1 MMLNAG
7 TKLGPYEIIAA
18 LGAGGMGEVYR
29 ARDTRLGRDVAIKV
43 LPEHL
48 SADPEIRARFEREAK
63 TVSSLNHPHICVLFD
78 VGRVPGEAG
87 SRDTDFLVM
96 ELVEGDTL
104 AERLRRG
111 PLSAAELLRF
121 GTQIA
126 DALDRAH
133 RAGVIHRD
141 LKPGNIMITRS
152 GAKLMDFGLARVT
165 GLAAPGSGSGAT
177 VAALTRSPTVAQPLT
192 TEGTILGTFQYMPPE
207 QLEGREADARGDIW
221 ALGCVLYEMATGRRA
236 FEGRSQASLIAAI
249 LERQPPALSEAPS
262 GSAVATGGMPQG
274 LDRLIRN
281 CLAKDPEDRV
291 QTAHDVKL
299 QLQGIAEGA
308 GLSGTS
314 VASAQSPALAA
325 AAARARRGGT
335 TLAWALAALALI
347 AGGTAVA
354 WLYPLATAPRPSYR
368 FRLSA
373 IAGTT
378 DQFWPRVSPDGR
390 CVLVEAGD
398 SAGTQRAYV
407 RPMDEITAVPIA
419 GSEGLSRAYWS
430 PDSREIAFVA
440 NDKIMRVPIGGG
452 SPVIVA
458 EASSGSDLSWSSKGY
473 ILRDARFTDSL
484 SYVPAGGGELKP
496 ATRIDRTRHEVGTG
510 WPCFLPDGEHFL
522 FIGNLEGA
530 GVSTGDIRLG
540 KIGSLDS
547 KWFGQSDGRVEYA
560 PGDWVLF
567 VRGTS
572 LLAQKLDVGAGKLTG
587 QPITITDRLRM
598 GSSAGHFSISRT
610 GVLAMSIQSGED
622 AGTVQVAGRSGITNA
637 TPLVT
642 GLLANPRP
650 SPEGHR
656 LLYLRSG
663 RSLGNSGEVYVFDL
677 DRATNTRLTFT
688 GDLARAPQWSPDGRR
703 FAYVVKSPNGVGT
716 VHIASAD
723 GLGGQDSIV
732 APPGPAPA
740 LFQWT
745 EAGSRLVL
753 HSGQGVPITVPTEGT
768 NRTFTPLTDS
778 TSVMIQPQV
787 SPDGRWLTGVIG
799 SFPNL
804 QIFVQSL
811 SGTPGRWQIS
821 SGIGGIEPQWT
832 KGGKELVYEG
842 WDGRMMAVDIDT
854 KTGFHAGTPHVL
866 FALPT
871 RSFAVD
877 MPSWGCDAAGE
888 KFYLFVSPR
897 QLNGGDIEVVSGFRQ
912 LVTRK

>member
-1 MMLNAG
+1 
-7 TKLGPYEIIAA
+7 
-18 LGAGGMGEVYR
+18 
-29 ARDTRLGRDVAIKV
+29 
-43 LPEHL
+43 
-48 SADPEIRARFEREAK
+48 
-63 TVSSLNHPHICVLFD
+63 LFD
-78 VGRVPGEAG
+78 VGRAPGEAG
-87 SRDTDFLVM
+87 SGEIDYLVM

-104 AERLRRG
+104 AERLKRG
-111 PLSAAELLRF
+111 PLSPAELLRL
-121 GTQIA
+121 GAQIA

-165 GLAAPGSGSGAT
+165 GLAAAAGGASGVT
-177 VAALTRSPTVAQPLT
+177 VAALSRSPTVAQPLT
-192 TEGTILGTFQYMPPE
+192 TEGTLLGTFQYMPPE

-249 LERQPPALSEAPS
+249 LERQPPPLGEAAPGTPVSGALSS
-262 GSAVATGGMPQG
+262 GGAAGSMPHG

-308 GLSGTS
+308 GISGTS
-314 VASAQSPALAA
+314 VMSAQAPALAG
-325 AAARARRGGT
+325 ARGRAGRGGAR
-335 TLAWALAALALI
+335 LAWSVAALAI
-347 AGGTAVA
+347 AVA
-354 WLYPLATAPRPSYR
+354 VAAVGWLYPRATAPSPSYR

-390 CVLVEAGD
+390 YVLVEAAD
-398 SAGTQRAYV
+398 SGGTQRAYV
-407 RPMDEITAVPIA
+407 RPMNEITAVPIA
-419 GSEGLSRAYWS
+419 GTEALSRAYWS

-473 ILRDARFTDSL
+473 ILRDGRFTDSL

-496 ATRIDRTRHEVGTG
+496 ATRIDRTHHEVGTG

-547 KWFGQSDGRVEYA
+547 KWLGQSDGRVEYA

-567 VRGTS
+567 VRGTT

-587 QPITITDRLRM
+587 QPITLTDRLRI
-598 GSSAGHFSISRT
+598 GSSAGHFSVSQN

-650 SPEGHR
+650 SPDGHR

-677 DRATNTRLTFT
+677 DRSTNTRLTFT

-703 FAYVVKSPNGVGT
+703 FAYLVKSPNGVGT

-740 LFQWT
+740 LFQWSGT
-745 EAGSRLVL
+745 GSRLVL
-753 HSGQGVPITVPTEGT
+753 HSGLGVPITVPTEGT

-778 TSVMIQPQV
+778 TLVMIQPRV

-799 SFPNL
+799 NFPNL

-811 SGTPGRWQIS
+811 SGSPGRWQIS

-854 KTGFHAGTPHVL
+854 RSGFHAGTPHVL

-871 RSFAVD
+871 RSFGVD
-877 MPSWGCDAAGE
+877 MPSWGCDVAGE
-888 KFYLFVSPR
+888 KFYVFVSPR

>member
-1 MMLNAG
+1 MLNAG
-7 TKLGPYEIIAA
+7 MKLGPYEILSA

-43 LPEHL
+43 LPAHL

-78 VGRVPGEAG
+78 VGRAPGEAG
-87 SRDTDFLVM
+87 SDEIDYLVM

-104 AERLRRG
+104 AERLKRG
-111 PLSAAELLRF
+111 AVSPAELLRL

-165 GLAAPGSGSGAT
+165 GLAAAGGASGVT
-177 VAALTRSPTVAQPLT
+177 VAALSRSPTVAQPLT
-192 TEGTILGTFQYMPPE
+192 TEGTLLGTFQYMPPE

-262 GSAVATGGMPQG
+262 GSASVAGVMPHG

-308 GLSGTS
+308 GISGTS
-314 VASAQSPALAA
+314 VVSAQAPARA
-325 AAARARRGGT
+325 AAARGGAV
-335 TLAWALAALALI
+335 LAWSVAAFTLVAGLA
-347 AGGTAVA
+347 AVA
-354 WLYPLATAPRPSYR
+354 WLYPRATAPPPPYR
-368 FRLSA
+368 FRLGP

-390 CVLVEAGD
+390 CLLVEGLD
-398 SAGTQRAYV
+398 SAGTQRAFV
-407 RPMDEITAVPIA
+407 RPMSEITAVPIA
-419 GSEGLSRAYWS
+419 GTEGLSRAYWS

-440 NDKIMRVPIGGG
+440 NDKIMRMPIGGG

-458 EASSGSDLSWSSKGY
+458 EASGGSDLSWSTKGY

-510 WPCFLPDGEHFL
+510 WPCFLPDGQHFL

-540 KIGSLDS
+540 KLGSLDS
-547 KWFGQSDGRVEYA
+547 KWLGQSDGRVEYA

-572 LLAQKLDVGAGKLTG
+572 LLAQKLDLGAGKLTG
-587 QPITITDRLRM
+587 QPITLTDRLRI

-610 GVLAMSIQSGED
+610 GALTMSIQSGED
-622 AGTVQVAGRSGITNA
+622 AGTLQVAGRSGITNA

-642 GLLANPRP
+642 GLLANPQP
-650 SPEGHR
+650 SPDGHR

-663 RSLGNSGEVYVFDL
+663 RSLGTSGEVYVFDL
-677 DRATNTRLTFT
+677 DRSTNTRLTFT

-703 FAYVVKSPNGVGT
+703 FAYVAKSPNGVGT
-716 VHIASAD
+716 VYIASAD

-732 APPGPAPA
+732 SPRGPAPA

-745 EAGSRLVL
+745 GTGSRLVL
-753 HSGQGVPITVPTEGT
+753 DSGTGVPISVPTEGT

-778 TSVMIQPQV
+778 TLVMIQLQV
-787 SPDGRWLTGVIG
+787 SPDGRWLAGVIG
-799 SFPNL
+799 NFPNL
-804 QIFVQSL
+804 QVFVQSL

-821 SGIGGIEPQWT
+821 SGVGGIEPHWT

-854 KTGFHAGTPHVL
+854 RTGFHAGTPRVL
-866 FALPT
+866 FSLPT
-871 RSFAVD
+871 RSFGVD
-877 MPSWGCDAAGE
+877 MTSWGCDAAGE
-888 KFYLFVSPR
+888 KFYVFVSPR
-897 QLNGGDIEVVSGFRQ
+897 QLHGGDIEVVSGFRQ